1 MKELPKINQLKN
13 LRAII
18 NHGGVRL
25 AAQALGQTQPAM
37 TRSINELER
46 VLGTRLFLRGESGV
60 ILTKT
65 GTAFE
70 ARMNLILNE
79 LERAVDEVKQI
90 EQVSHGEV
98 AFGCSHFPAFDIIPE
113 LINDFKSQH
122 KEARITVIE
131 GQFSELASA
140 LRMGKLDFFIGN
152 TLDLSS
158 REFISEHLM
167 TLEFCIMGRK
177 GHPLKGCNS
186 LSELQGAKWFL
197 PAVTAGYYINIEGL
211 IFPRGNIDEATVIYG
226 DSLSIG
232 RKLVLDHDYL
242 FAGPK
247 YMMTES
253 SYQELVEIIPVSE
266 QLPDGHYSLA
276 YRKSHI
282 LTPIADMLIKL
293 IRYTY
298 NDLFPQKP

>member
-1 MKELPKINQLKN
+1 
-13 LRAII
+13 
-18 NHGGVRL
+18 
-25 AAQALGQTQPAM
+25 
-37 TRSINELER
+37 
-46 VLGTRLFLRGESGV
+46 
-60 ILTKT
+60 
-65 GTAFE
+65 
-70 ARMNLILNE
+70 
-79 LERAVDEVKQI
+79 
-90 EQVSHGEV
+90 
-98 AFGCSHFPAFDIIPE
+98 
-113 LINDFKSQH
+113 
-122 KEARITVIE
+122 
-131 GQFSELASA
+131 
-140 LRMGKLDFFIGN
+140 
-152 TLDLSS
+152 
-158 REFISEHLM
+158 
-167 TLEFCIMGRK
+167 
-177 GHPLKGCNS
+177 

-211 IFPRGNIDEATVIYG
+211 IFPHGNIDEATVIYG